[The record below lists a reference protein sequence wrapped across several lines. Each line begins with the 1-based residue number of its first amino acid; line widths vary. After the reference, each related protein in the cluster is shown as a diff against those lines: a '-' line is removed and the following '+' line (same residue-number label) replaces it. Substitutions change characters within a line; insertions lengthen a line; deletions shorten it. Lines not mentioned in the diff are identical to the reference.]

1 MAEVGLNGYVELE
14 GLSELRKTLRRID
27 ANVYSAGSS
36 IGPDGFTK
44 GPVRLNLAVTAF
56 RDHLREAATIVSD
69 EGRRRAPRH
78 TGKLIGSIRPRV
90 RGDTGLVVALAVKK
104 SQMYPRGY
112 RYPRRI
118 EYEGSGGNR
127 AGYGPRAFLG
137 PALEAKADEVAKKM
151 EGVLDAIAD
160 AWETN
165 A

>member
-27 ANVYSAGSS
+27 AGMGTTGRNSV
-36 IGPDGFTK
+36 
-44 GPVRLNLAVTAF
+44 AVAAF
-56 RDHLREAATIVSD
+56 RDHLREATTIVSD

-78 TGKLIGSIRPRV
+78 TGKLINSIRPRV

-127 AGYGPRAFLG
+127 AGYGTRAFLG

-151 EGVLDAIAD
+151 EGVIDAIAN
-160 AWETN
+160 AWESN